1 MRRFF
6 TFLFGTVS
14 GAIVGASVALLIAP
28 ASGEEIRT
36 RARERFS
43 DLRDEIRD
51 AYETRT
57 AQLQAELEAMRKPRT
72 PEKVR

>member
-6 TFLFGTVS
+6 TFLVGSVS

-28 ASGEEIRT
+28 YSGKDLRT

-43 DLRDEIRD
+43 ELRDEIQE
-51 AYETRT
+51 AYEMRT
-57 AQLQAELEAMRKPRT
+57 AQLEAELAGMRKRST
-72 PEKVR
+72 PEKTV